1 MTRHIVCMG
10 VSATGKSTIGKILAD
25 ELGGYDFLEGD
36 DLHSQADKDRMG
48 QGIALTDEDRAPWL
62 KRIRDWMSERSS
74 VGRSTVIACSAL
86 KHSYR
91 DLLRKADGRVIF
103 IHISPPRSLLQERIA
118 EREDHFMGAD
128 QLDDQLET
136 LEPLVSG
143 EDGFMTTN
151 DGSPEEAVQEIMAL
165 LKADRAQRQ

>member
-10 VSATGKSTIGKILAD
+10 VSATGKSTVGKILAD
-25 ELGGYDFLEGD
+25 KLGGYDFLEGD
-36 DLHSQADKDRMG
+36 DLHSQVNKDRME

-62 KRIRDWMSERSS
+62 NRIRDWMSERSRA
-74 VGRSTVIACSAL
+74 GRSTVIACSAL

-91 DLLRKADGRVIF
+91 DLLREADGRVIF

-128 QLDDQLET
+128 QLDDQLDT
-136 LEPLVSG
+136 LEPLISG
-143 EDGFMTTN
+143 EDGFTTTN
-151 DGSPEEAVQEIMAL
+151 EGSPEEAVQEIMAV
-165 LKADRAQRQ
+165 LKEDRYEQQ

>member
-25 ELGGYDFLEGD
+25 KLGGYDFLEGD
-36 DLHSQADKDRMG
+36 DLHSQASKDRMK

-62 KRIRDWMSERSS
+62 TRIRDWMSEQSS
-74 VGRSTVIACSAL
+74 AGRSTVIACSAL

-91 DLLRKADGRVIF
+91 DLLREADGRVIF
-103 IHISPPRSLLQERIA
+103 IHISPPRSLLQKRIA

-128 QLDDQLET
+128 QLDDQLNT
-136 LEPLVSG
+136 LEPLING
-143 EDGFMTTN
+143 EDGFKTPN
-151 DGSPEEAVQEIMAL
+151 EGSPEEAVQEIMAL
-165 LKADRAQRQ
+165 LKDHRPRQQ